1 MTHEEKRLTCEVCR
15 KEIPEAAAL
24 HAEAQGYILHF
35 CEAGCLASW
44 RKAMECAAGSAD
56 DREPRKE
63 EKR

>member
-1 MTHEEKRLTCEVCR
+1 MIREEKRLTCEVCR

-44 RKAMECAAGSAD
+44 RK
-56 DREPRKE
+56 DRERRSLGSTCVDSKKE
-63 EKR
+63 EK

>member
-1 MTHEEKRLTCEVCR
+1 MIRTEKRLTCEVCR

-44 RKAMECAAGSAD
+44 QKAMERQSRSSKSVD
-56 DREPRKE
+56 SKKE